1 MGQSQ
6 GKITNSENIDTLAD
20 KLEEI
25 SSSLIFRQN
34 FQDMKRLNSKEYCD
48 ELVVITQKMISQK
61 LNKLEVNYL
70 SERVD
75 NGLEKGKDIIKD
87 NITYLEGNEL
97 DKLDETYYPVKSKIC
112 LEIAKFYIK
121 CAHVYSAISKT
132 INPIYEYENSI
143 NGEIEHVADKKLIPT
158 NQPYKRVYYNL
169 CSRRISAVFLTP
181 NRLGNLKTSL
191 CDLNKR
197 DEKEGMYKNRRIH
210 SDKLETLQDEY
221 GINDLEDLYKDVF
234 DFDKNMYN
242 EMSLASKR
250 QYEIDVYQLNMA
262 IHNGK
267 PPNPDAK
274 SFSEIQLIPYHKKK
288 LCTTRE
294 LRNGI
299 KLVKDS
305 KEFIKYGQSLN
316 KMIQRSKEYQDI
328 FIKHL
333 NTLCVKYIGQDGKNI
348 YKLNPNLTAT
358 SLDKLIVDVR
368 QDIVNSIL
376 ECQDEFNELKEQ
388 LFDLVINKL
397 KKLNEMKEKKMEEEM
412 LK

>member
-1 MGQSQ
+1 MGQKQ
-6 GKITNSENIDTLAD
+6 GKITKPDNIETLAD
-20 KLEEI
+20 KLEDI
-25 SSSLIFRQN
+25 SSSLIFTQN
-34 FQDMKRLNSKEYCD
+34 FQDMKKLNSKEYCD

-61 LNKLEVNYL
+61 LNRLEVNYL
-70 SERVD
+70 SERID
-75 NGLEKGKDIIKD
+75 KGLDEGKKVIKD
-87 NITYLEGNEL
+87 NITYLEAKDL
-97 DKLDETYYPVKSKIC
+97 DKLDETNYPTKSKIC

-121 CAHVYSAISKT
+121 CAHVYSAIAKT

-143 NGEIEHVADKKLIPT
+143 NGEIEHVDDKKLIPAD
-158 NQPYKRVYYNL
+158 QPYKKVFYNL

-197 DEKEGMYKNRRIH
+197 NGEEGMYKNRRIH

-234 DFDKNMYN
+234 DFDKNMYT
-242 EMSLASKR
+242 EMSDESKQ
-250 QYEIDVYQLNMA
+250 QYEFDVSQLNMA
-262 IHNGK
+262 IHNGN

-274 SFSEIQLIPYHKKK
+274 TFSEIQLIPYHKKK

-294 LRNGI
+294 LRKGI

-328 FIKHL
+328 FVKHL
-333 NTLCVKYIGQDGKNI
+333 NTLCVKYIDNNGNNI
-348 YKLNPNLTAT
+348 YKLNPNLTNT
-358 SLDKLIVDVR
+358 SLDKLILDVR

-376 ECQDEFNELKEQ
+376 ECQEEFNNLKEQ
-388 LFDLVINKL
+388 LFNLVINKL